1 MSFTGHESGSICIHR
16 QDYGED
22 QMKEVV
28 FGEKGDKQLIYIP
41 QKCIGCGTCVMACP
55 KSSLVIGSVGAVAR
69 GLIDK
74 DFLENRT
81 ELCIMCGICAKTCP
95 TGALEMRQA
104 GELVNDNSYIS
115 VALKNTI
122 VNDNNGP
129 QEINEFVE
137 KLLIQPADNK
147 CVHCGLCEQIC
158 PQGCIEVKQWLAND
172 GTVSVEGETLIDN
185 DCCIHCGW
193 CESVCPVG
201 AISVEKPFEGT
212 WFRDEDTCTACRT
225 CIDTCPC
232 NALFNPDWDA
242 GQRVDKVAQRADA
255 CIYCGACD
263 IACPVKAIT
272 VTKTAI
278 IPAVEKKTV
287 LEKRLLNVE
296 MKRPTLTSWLVTDE
310 YACLGCGNC
319 VIVCPVNATDED
331 VGAGYLNEVDAKKM
345 LEIRNGVVKIVD
357 QEMCGSDG
365 ACAMICP
372 VGAITLEKREV

>member
-1 MSFTGHESGSICIHR
+1 MN
-16 QDYGED
+16 
-22 QMKEVV
+22 EVV

-41 QKCIGCGTCVMACP
+41 EKCIGCGTCVMACP

-74 DFLENRT
+74 DYLENRT

-104 GELVNDNSYIS
+104 GKLVNDNSYIS
-115 VALKNTI
+115 VALKDTT
-122 VNDNNGP
+122 VSD
-129 QEINEFVE
+129 
-137 KLLIQPADNK
+137 D

-158 PQGCIEVKQWLAND
+158 PQGCIEVKQWLSDD
-172 GTVSVEGETLIDN
+172 GTASVDGETIIDAK
-185 DCCIHCGW
+185 CCIHCGW
-193 CESVCPVG
+193 CEAVCPAD
-201 AISVEKPFEGT
+201 AIVVEKPFDGT
-212 WFRDEDTCTACRT
+212 WLRDEDTCTACRT

-263 IACPVKAIT
+263 MSCPVKAIT

-278 IPAVEKKTV
+278 IPAVEKKTL
-287 LEKRLLNVE
+287 LEKKLLNVE
-296 MKRPTLTSWLVTDE
+296 MKRPTLTSRLVIDE
-310 YACLGCGNC
+310 DACLGCGNC

-331 VGAGYLNEVDAKKM
+331 VGAGYLNEVDAKKV
-345 LEIRNGVVKIVD
+345 LEVRNGVAQVVSQD
-357 QEMCGSDG
+357 MCGSDA
-365 ACAMICP
+365 ACVMICP